1 MCVRLKITNFIRALD
16 GNLTD
21 VLLYRIL
28 ETIYEQSENTLKD
41 FLLHVALRVLM
52 EPVVTRM
59 GLKVAVLV
67 LLTLQLNTGESD
79 LFCF

>member
-1 MCVRLKITNFIRALD
+1 MKIANFIRALD

>member
-1 MCVRLKITNFIRALD
+1 MKITNFIRALD

>member
-28 ETIYEQSENTLKD
+28 ETIYEQSENTLKG